1 MGFRQE
7 VERRRIVG
15 ARDLHDG
22 AQQRLVAL
30 TIDLGLAEDRIDADP
45 AAAKREVRKPSFRPG
60 TVAFM
65 TGERMSVMVTD
76 VSEKGARVRFVRR
89 GLLPERVQLIE
100 PLQGIN
106 TWGYVA
112 WQNAGEAGLRFVG
125 ATRTGG

>member
-1 MGFRQE
+1 MLGTKSTPKASLFAAR
-7 VERRRIVG
+7 VKRI
-15 ARDLHDG
+15 
-22 AQQRLVAL
+22 
-30 TIDLGLAEDRIDADP
+30 AEAAPSFESDDP